1 MNRSGENVT
10 QGRIF
15 SGMQPS
21 GRFHLGNYLG
31 ALANWVKMQHQYE
44 CFFSIVDLHALT
56 STYQDTSKIPE
67 FVHEMALDWLSAGL
81 DPEKN
86 VIYVQSHVKEH
97 AELHLLLSM
106 MTPLSWL
113 ERVPTYKDKLQQLG
127 EQGKDINTYG
137 FLGYPELMTADIIL
151 FKADT
156 VPVGEDQLPHLELAR
171 EIVRRFNYMYRP
183 IFPEPAPMLSEAP
196 LLPGIDGRKMS
207 KSYGNEIP
215 FAAPEPEIREKIR
228 QMITDPGRIRRTDL
242 GNPDVCVVYAFHKI
256 FNKEATPEIALA
268 CRAASI
274 GCVDCKKR
282 LADKMVDSLA
292 GIAAKRE
299 ELAANPRRVREILE
313 YGAERARKV
322 AAATMDEVRAAMHMY

>member
-1 MNRSGENVT
+1 VT

-56 STYQDTSKIPE
+56 STYQDTSKVPE
-67 FVHEMALDWLSAGL
+67 YVHEMALDWLSAGL

-106 MTPLSWL
+106 ITPLSWL

-127 EQGKDINTYG
+127 DQGKDINTYG

-171 EIVRRFNYMYRP
+171 EIVRRFNYMYKP
-183 IFPEPAPMLSEAP
+183 VFPEPNPMLSEAP

-215 FAAPEPEIREKIR
+215 FAAPEAEIREKIR
-228 QMITDPGRIRRTDL
+228 QMVTDPGRVRRTDL

-256 FNKEATPEIALA
+256 FNKELLEEIDPA
-268 CRAASI
+268 CRSAAI
-274 GCVDCKKR
+274 GCVQCKKR
-282 LADKMVDSLA
+282 LADKMVDTMADMCS
-292 GIAAKRE
+292 KRE
-299 ELAANPRRVREILE
+299 ALAANPGRVREILA

-322 AAATMDEVRAAMHMY
+322 AAATMEEVRAAMNMY